1 MRNDSPVTSSTSD
14 KFVADQR
21 AARREHRGWY
31 FYDWASSA
39 FSTTVITV
47 FLGPYL
53 TSVARAAAENGE
65 QVTLLG
71 IVPVA
76 PESYLPFMVSISVAL
91 QVVLL
96 PLVGGLAD
104 VSSRKKYVMAAGAY
118 VGSIAVMAMFF
129 LQGTA
134 YQLGGVLFLI
144 ANLAFGASLVVYNSF
159 LPDIASP
166 DERDGVSSRGWAVGY
181 VGGIVLLIANLALY
195 LGHESFGLTE
205 SMAVRISLFSAGA
218 WWAIFTLIPLRRLLN
233 RPAKHSLS
241 GSAVT
246 GGFRQLGA
254 TLRELPR
261 YPQALLFLAA
271 FFFFNDGIQTVIGLS
286 ATYADI
292 ELGLSTTL
300 VIAAVIVVQVVG
312 IAGALILGRL
322 ARVFG
327 AKRVVL
333 ASLVLWS
340 VTLVLA
346 FLVPKGA
353 GVLFLVLAAL
363 IGFVLGGSQALAR
376 SLFAQ
381 LVPRD
386 REAEY
391 FSLYEVSNGAS
402 SILGPLV
409 FGLSLQFLGSYRIAI
424 LALVVFFIIGGI
436 LLARVNVRAGIE
448 QANQRVLA

>member
-1 MRNDSPVTSSTSD
+1 VTGSATD
-14 KFVADQR
+14 RFVADQR
-21 AARREHRGWY
+21 AARREQRGWY

-53 TSVARAAAENGE
+53 TSVAQAAADAGE

-71 IVPVA
+71 VVPVA
-76 PESYLPFMVSISVAL
+76 PESYFPFMVSISVAL
-91 QVVLL
+91 QVLLL

-118 VGSIAVMAMFF
+118 VGALAVMGMFF
-129 LQGTA
+129 LDGTR

-144 ANLAFGASLVVYNSF
+144 ANVAFGASLVVYNSF

-166 DERDGVSSRGWAVGY
+166 DERDGVSSRAWAMGY
-181 VGGIVLLIANLALY
+181 VGGIILLVANLVLF
-195 LGHESFGLTE
+195 LGHDAFGVTE
-205 SMAVRISLFSAGA
+205 SAAVRISLFSAGA
-218 WWAIFTLIPLRRLLN
+218 WWAIFTLIPLARLVN
-233 RPAKHSLS
+233 RPAKHVRT
-241 GSAVT
+241 GSALT

-271 FFFFNDGIQTVIGLS
+271 FFFFNDGIMTVIGLS

-300 VIAAVIVVQVVG
+300 VIAAVIIVQIVG

-322 ARVFG
+322 ARSFG

-333 ASLVLWS
+333 ASLVMWS
-340 VTLVLA
+340 VTLVIA
-346 FLVPKGA
+346 FVIPAGA
-353 GVLFLVLAAL
+353 GTLFLVLAAL

-409 FGLSLQFLGSYRIAI
+409 FGLSLQLLGSYRIAI

-436 LLARVNVRAGIE
+436 LLARVNVRVGVE
-448 QANQRVLA
+448 QANRVATA

>member
-1 MRNDSPVTSSTSD
+1 MTSPATD
-14 KFVADQR
+14 HFVADQR
-21 AARREHRGWY
+21 SARREQRGWY

-53 TSVARAAAENGE
+53 TSVAQAAADAGE

-71 IVPVA
+71 IIPVA
-76 PESYLPFMVSISVAL
+76 PESYFPFMVSISVAL
-91 QVVLL
+91 QVILL

-104 VSSRKKYVMAAGAY
+104 VSSKKKYVMAGGAY
-118 VGSIAVMAMFF
+118 VGALAVMAMFF
-129 LQGTA
+129 LDGTR
-134 YQLGGVLFLI
+134 YQLGGVLFLL
-144 ANLAFGASLVVYNSF
+144 ANVAFGASLVVYNSF
-159 LPDIASP
+159 LPDIAKP
-166 DERDGVSSRGWAVGY
+166 DERDGVSSRAWAMGY
-181 VGGIVLLIANLALY
+181 VGGIILLVANLVLF
-195 LGHESFGLTE
+195 LGHDSFGVSE
-205 SMAVRISLFSAGA
+205 SAAVRISLFSAGA
-218 WWAIFTLIPLRRLLN
+218 WWAIFTLIPLARLVN
-233 RPAKHSLS
+233 RPAKHARA
-241 GSAVT
+241 GSALT
-246 GGFRQLGA
+246 GGFKQLGG

-271 FFFFNDGIQTVIGLS
+271 FFFFNDGIMTVIGLS

-300 VIAAVIVVQVVG
+300 VIAAVIIVQIVG

-322 ARVFG
+322 ARSFG

-333 ASLVLWS
+333 GSLVMWS
-340 VTLVLA
+340 VTLVIA
-346 FLVPKGA
+346 FLIPAGA
-353 GVLFLVLAAL
+353 GTLFLVLAAL
-363 IGFVLGGSQALAR
+363 IGFVLGGSQALSR

-409 FGLSLQFLGSYRIAI
+409 FGLSLQMLGSYRIAI

-436 LLARVNVRAGIE
+436 LLARVNMRAGVE
-448 QANQRVLA
+448 QANQGVLA